1 MVETYVSAA
10 ATGERET
17 EDTFTGI
24 AWGAGAA
31 AASCLHPET
40 ERPNAAVAARA
51 RMNFGLEDL
60 ISDNVF
66 LLKNYTELQVY
77 VEPLSS
83 FERLDEPRRR
93 RILKKTGRSENYW
106 CFSLD
111 VPVKTKMRKRLA
123 AVPRFLNPPDHV
135 SGRKQRG

>member
-1 MVETYVSAA
+1 MVETYVSEA

-66 LLKNYTELQVY
+66 LLRKLHRTTGLRWTSVVLRKIGRAEGAQDSQKNWSV
-77 VEPLSS
+77 
-83 FERLDEPRRR
+83 
-93 RILKKTGRSENYW
+93 
-106 CFSLD
+106 
-111 VPVKTKMRKRLA
+111 
-123 AVPRFLNPPDHV
+123 
-135 SGRKQRG
+135 